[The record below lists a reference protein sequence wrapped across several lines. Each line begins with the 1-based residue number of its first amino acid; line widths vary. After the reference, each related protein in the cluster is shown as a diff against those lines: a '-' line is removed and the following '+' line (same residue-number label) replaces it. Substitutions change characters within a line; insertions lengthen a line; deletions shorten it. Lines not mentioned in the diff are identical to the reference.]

1 MDGKTHDIVF
11 SASATQATPSVAML
25 QNRLHVI
32 SVVARF
38 TVALVLHDLKHLP
51 FSRHGLN

>member
-1 MDGKTHDIVF
+1 MDGKTHEIVF